1 MRHIKSIFTWISIS
15 LVSVTANAQLAPSGD
30 IVDKIVAQ
38 VGDNIVLHSDVETQL
53 AQARAQQAPIT
64 QGTRCYILEE
74 MLYQNLLLNQAKL
87 DSVNIPDAQ
96 VNGEME
102 QRLRTIEAQIG
113 SKEKLEAF
121 YGKTYTQIKEEFR
134 PIIRDR
140 LMAQEMERQIT
151 SDISVTPRDV
161 QKFYNSIPKD
171 SLPFVNSKIAI
182 QQIAIYPKVTEED
195 RADIVKQLNGY
206 RKSIINGDRQFSTMA
221 RLYSEDPGSSKEG
234 GKIVASRGMM
244 VKPFE
249 AAAFSLEIGGI
260 SEVFESEYGF
270 HFLQLLERKG
280 DDYVCRHILM
290 SPKISD
296 KSYSEASLI
305 IEECYNRLEKKE
317 ITWEQAV
324 KLYSEDE
331 ETKQNKGNLSNP
343 YTGEQFWDVAQ
354 LNEIDPQIF
363 ALTDGM
369 EVGDFSAPGF
379 FESSRSR
386 KQGLRILRLKD
397 RTEPHV
403 ANMKEDYTF
412 IKSAAENDMKS
423 KVITDWVNAKLKL
436 AYIKIDDNYKNCEY
450 RYNWF

>member
-1 MRHIKSIFTWISIS
+1 MRHIKSIFTWISFSIVATS
-15 LVSVTANAQLAPSGD
+15 ASAQLAPSGN

-38 VGDNIVLHSDVETQL
+38 VGDNIVLYSDVETQL

-64 QGTRCYILEE
+64 ADSRCFILEE

-87 DSVNIPDAQ
+87 DSVIIPDAQ

-140 LMAQEMERQIT
+140 LMSQEMERQIT
-151 SDISVTPRDV
+151 QDLEVTPRDV

-171 SLPFVNSKIAI
+171 SLPFVNSKIGI
-182 QQIAIYPKVTEED
+182 QQIAIYPKVTAAD
-195 RADIVKQLNGY
+195 RAETIKTLNGY
-206 RKSIINGDRQFSTMA
+206 RSAIVKGDRTFSTLA
-221 RLYSEDPGSSKEG
+221 RLYSEDPGSSKDG
-234 GKIVASRGMM
+234 GKISASRGMM

-249 AAAFSLEIGGI
+249 AAVFSLEIGGV

-270 HFLQLLERKG
+270 HFLQLEERKG
-280 DDYVCRHILM
+280 DDYVCRHILL

-296 KSYSEASLI
+296 DALTEAAVVI
-305 IEECYNRLEKKE
+305 DECYERLEKKE
-317 ITWEQAV
+317 ITWEEAV
-324 KLYSEDE
+324 KLYSEDD

-343 YTGEQFWDVAQ
+343 YTGEQMWDVAQ

-369 EVGDFSAPGF
+369 ELNDFSKPGF
-379 FESSRSR
+379 FYSQKAR

-403 ANMKEDYTF
+403 ANLKQDYGF
-412 IKSAAENDMKS
+412 IKTAAENDMKQ
-423 KVITDWVNAKLKL
+423 KVIQEWVNAKIKL
-436 AYIKIDDNYKNCEY
+436 AYIKIDDNYKGCSF
-450 RYNWF
+450 RFNWL